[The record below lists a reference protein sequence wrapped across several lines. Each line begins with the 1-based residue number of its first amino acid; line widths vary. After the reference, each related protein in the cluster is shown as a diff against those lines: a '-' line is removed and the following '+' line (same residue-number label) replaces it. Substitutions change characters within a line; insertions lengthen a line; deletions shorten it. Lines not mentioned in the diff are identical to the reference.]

1 MQKFVALG
9 YSDDV
14 WTHTLINI
22 TLLVHA
28 CADPR
33 CFPQNLY
40 TVLKYSVKLK
50 LVTDTHTHTH
60 THSQIDYSNPR
71 ACAEG

>member
-9 YSDDV
+9 YSDGV

-33 CFPQNLY
+33 RFPRNLY
-40 TVLKYSVKLK
+40 TVLKYSVKVVK

-60 THSQIDYSNPR
+60 TKRLQ
-71 ACAEG
+71 